1 MGRRYATVELSPEN
15 TDTYVV
21 PRLTKVVTG
30 ADPGGITDDADW
42 QGGGGCRVV
51 AIEPSIYEVGDDNVI
66 FLREDVSVADLGR
79 AVAGQLR
86 FTYAPDAAP
95 FCGQRGRMLLT
106 VAPGIVGAEEI
117 DDLVARLPEGCRLTI
132 AAGALIPGAADH
144 LAQTSRGSR
153 AMKIPRDILMR
164 SRRTVARE
172 EEPRA

>member
-1 MGRRYATVELSPEN
+1 
-15 TDTYVV
+15 
-21 PRLTKVVTG
+21 
-30 ADPGGITDDADW
+30 
-42 QGGGGCRVV
+42 
-51 AIEPSIYEVGDDNVI
+51 
-66 FLREDVSVADLGR
+66 
-79 AVAGQLR
+79 
-86 FTYAPDAAP
+86 
-95 FCGQRGRMLLT
+95 MLLA

-164 SRRTVARE
+164 TRRSVARE